1 MPRSENYDDALE
13 QRYAVLGT
21 RTPACACGENNPF
34 ALTGAAP
41 TISCYE
47 CQAVTAG
54 RARIEQQ
61 HVQGRHNGP
70 DTIAMLGNDHRVAD
84 TFKRLDWPETTLRN
98 PDADPLVRAAG
109 YLRGWLDLLDVVIHR
124 TVGWIPLFLENLAT
138 WLVARLGPRWWIDIT
153 FALGPS

>member
-21 RTPACACGENNPF
+21 RTPTCRCGESDPF
-34 ALTGAAP
+34 ALTGAGP
-41 TISCYE
+41 TITCYE
-47 CQAVTAG
+47 CQNVAAG
-54 RARIEQQ
+54 RPRVEQQ

-70 DTIAMLGNDHRVAD
+70 DTVPMLGNDHRVAD
-84 TFKRLDWPETTLRN
+84 AFKGLDWPETTLRN

-109 YLRGWLDLLDVVIHR
+109 YLRGWLDLLDVIIHR
-124 TVGWIPLFLENLAT
+124 TVGWIPLFLENLAA
-138 WLVARLGPRWWIDIT
+138 WLVGRLGPTWWVDIT